1 VSLLEDA
8 FKALESAREEFEEH
22 LKTGDPMKLRDACE
36 KGWLTIVLATD
47 YLLTWAG
54 AEKPGGRAERNELME
69 ALEKHVP
76 EVRELGL
83 ADRMSARSARLHA
96 EGFYEGWISK
106 ESLEIQLNKVERYVE
121 DVEKVAE
128 IVSSRREDLKE
139 ILNKV
144 QGRFKR

>member
-1 VSLLEDA
+1 
-8 FKALESAREEFEEH
+8 
-22 LKTGDPMKLRDACE
+22 MKLRDACE

-47 YLLTWAG
+47 YLLTCAG
-54 AEKPGGRAERNELME
+54 AEKTKGRVERNELIE

-83 ADRMSARSARLHA
+83 ADRMWARATRLHA
-96 EGFYEGWISK
+96 EGFYEGLMGK
-106 ESLEIQLNKVERYVE
+106 ESLETELEKVQRYTE
-121 DVEKVAE
+121 DVEKVVE

-144 QGRFKR
+144 QERFKR